1 MVWHLYNVLKLEIS
15 GRGVIFICI
24 VIWKNEIEKNGRTI
38 YTVCVPDGTGS
49 PLFFFIFWC
58 KHAENQWFILFHF
71 VQKWNKRQKYLF
83 CVCFWFLSFVVII
96 TNLCFLCVFVAVSR
110 TTRACVCVRMC
121 AGTFAA
127 NKYHAR
133 AHIRIWLVNHWF
145 STIYIY
151 S

>member
-1 MVWHLYNVLKLEIS
+1 MFVLWFEKTRLKKMAGLYI
-15 GRGVIFICI
+15 R
-24 VIWKNEIEKNGRTI
+24 
-38 YTVCVPDGTGS
+38 YAS
-49 PLFFFIFWC
+49 PMGLALPYFFSFFWC
-58 KHAENQWFILFHF
+58 KHADNQWFILFHF

-96 TNLCFLCVFVAVSR
+96 TNLCFLCVFVAASR
-110 TTRACVCVRMC
+110 YTRVRMCVRMC

-145 STIYIY
+145 SITYIC

>member
-1 MVWHLYNVLKLEIS
+1 MFVLWFEKTRLKKMAGLYI
-15 GRGVIFICI
+15 R
-24 VIWKNEIEKNGRTI
+24 
-38 YTVCVPDGTGS
+38 YAS
-49 PLFFFIFWC
+49 PMGLALPYFFSFFWR

-96 TNLCFLCVFVAVSR
+96 TNLCFLCVFVAASR
-110 TTRACVCVRMC
+110 TTRVRVCVRMC

-145 STIYIY
+145 STTYVCL
-151 S
+151 

>member
-1 MVWHLYNVLKLEIS
+1 MVWHLYNVLNLEIS
-15 GRGVIFICI
+15 GRGVIFVCI

-58 KHAENQWFILFHF
+58 KHSVNQLFILFHF

-110 TTRACVCVRMC
+110 TTRACVCACVCVLVHLPQIR
-121 AGTFAA
+121 TT
-127 NKYHAR
+127 HA
-133 AHIRIWLVNHWF
+133 HTYVYVL
-145 STIYIY
+145 
-151 S
+151 